1 MMDSVEFT
9 EADRGRLEF
18 WRAATLAVAGGVALG
33 VTVFGGLAAVAD
45 RQPSG
50 WDPSASAVVW
60 IVVAVLGGIAGVCVA
75 ARRTPR
81 MLGVAAGVVAAA
93 LVIGVGGLVLG

>member
-1 MMDSVEFT
+1 MEST
-9 EADRGRLEF
+9 EADRGQREF

-50 WDPSASAVVW
+50 WDPSASTVVW
-60 IVVAVLGGIAGVCVA
+60 IVVAVLGGIAAVCVA
-75 ARRTPR
+75 VRRTPR
-81 MLGVAAGVVAAA
+81 MLGVATGVAAAA
-93 LVIGVGGLVLG
+93 LVIGLGGLVLR